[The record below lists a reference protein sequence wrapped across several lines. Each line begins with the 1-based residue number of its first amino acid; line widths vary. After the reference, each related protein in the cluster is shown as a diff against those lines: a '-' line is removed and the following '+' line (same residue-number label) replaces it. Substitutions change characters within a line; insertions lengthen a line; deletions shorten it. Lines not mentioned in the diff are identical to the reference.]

1 MRPLRARP
9 LALVLALSVALAS
22 PRARA
27 DEAAEKLEAQKLLTL
42 GNAAAN
48 DGDYVTALKSFQ
60 AAYLRYKSP
69 KILLNIGTTQ
79 RQLGRNVEAAVT
91 YEAYVKDPQAD
102 PARARDLERILGE
115 IDAVVSRLRVEV
127 NRPDVTVRLDG
138 RELAGFVSG
147 AVLRVEPGEHTIV
160 AEHPGLPPAV
170 ATVRLHPRE
179 EHKVSLMVVAASTR
193 TVVVER
199 RVAGPQRTIGVVIG
213 GVGLAGLAAGAAAGV
228 AAVVENGG
236 AHKHCYQAGAACD
249 QQGADQGASAKTAA
263 TVSTIALAAG
273 GGLLVTGVILFF
285 TAPSK
290 PRTGALPTGAV
301 RLAAGP
307 GSVQLGGAW

>member
-1 MRPLRARP
+1 MRVARARP
-9 LALVLALSVALAS
+9 FALIMALTLAFAPS
-22 PRARA
+22 ARA
-27 DEAAEKLEAQKLLTL
+27 DEAADKLEAQRLLTL

-102 PARARDLERILGE
+102 PARAKDLERILGE

-138 RELAGFVSG
+138 RELAGFTSG
-147 AVLRVEPGEHTIV
+147 ALLRVEPGEHTIV

-179 EHKVSLMVVAASTR
+179 EHKVSLLVVAAEQR

-213 GVGLAGLAAGAAAGV
+213 GVGVAGLVAGAAAGV
-228 AAVVENGG
+228 AAVVQNG
-236 AHKHCYQAGAACD
+236 AARKHCYQAGAACD
-249 QQGADQGASAKTAA
+249 QQGSDLGASARTGA

-273 GGLLVTGVILFF
+273 GGLLATGVILFF

-290 PRTGALPTGAV
+290 PRTGALPALRVT
-301 RLAAGP
+301 AGP
-307 GSVQLGGAW
+307 GAVQLGGAW